1 MLRLDDPEHVEKFLR
16 SAHGKCRNHHIAAPV
31 QGSLD
36 DIRENGD
43 VIRYLAV
50 KPVAIGALHHYV
62 IRIFDILGIPD
73 QRLILIADVT
83 GKYDFL
89 RNIILFDPYL
99 DGGRPQ

>member
-1 MLRLDDPEHVEKFLR
+1 M
-16 SAHGKCRNHHIAAPV
+16 
-31 QGSLD
+31 
-36 DIRENGD
+36 
-43 VIRYLAV
+43 

>member
-1 MLRLDDPEHVEKFLR
+1 MQESPH
-16 SAHGKCRNHHIAAPV
+16 CRPGPGFSWTI
-31 QGSLD
+31 
-36 DIRENGD
+36 IRENGD

-83 GKYDFL
+83 GKIRFSSKYHSL
-89 RNIILFDPYL
+89 
-99 DGGRPQ
+99 